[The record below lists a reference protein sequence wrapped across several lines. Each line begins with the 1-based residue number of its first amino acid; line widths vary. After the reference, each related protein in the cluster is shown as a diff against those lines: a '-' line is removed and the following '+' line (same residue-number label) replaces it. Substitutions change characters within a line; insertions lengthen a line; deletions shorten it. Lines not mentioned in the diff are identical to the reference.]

1 MLPIVLRTAIGQTNP
16 MLQRPLASPALLLS
30 ILAAWMP
37 TRLPAQTPEQ
47 EKLWE
52 AQRIQALADAKTKA
66 EHAAQLRAQRKA
78 DPMAWVHTLD
88 PMSAG
93 GWEFRTVAG
102 DGSWAIFSTEHQL
115 KRSGHIITV
124 WLRQEYP
131 EAQHA
136 DGGEAFLSN
145 VEKVQYDCGNDR
157 IRPLT
162 VIYYTGNNLSG
173 GQQTEDNDVK
183 QTPWSPVVPGTQ
195 SETIYAWACASGR
208 GK

>member
-1 MLPIVLRTAIGQTNP
+1 MNLMPKHPFPFLSTMLIG
-16 MLQRPLASPALLLS
+16 LAC
-30 ILAAWMP
+30 WMP
-37 TRLPAQTPEQ
+37 LTLPAQTPEQ

-52 AQRIQALADAKTKA
+52 AQHIQALADAKAKA
-66 EHAAQLRAQRKA
+66 EQAAERRAQRKA
-78 DPMAWVHTLD
+78 DPMAWVRTLD
-88 PMSAG
+88 PLSAG
-93 GWEFRTVAG
+93 GWDFRTVAG

-115 KRSGHIITV
+115 KRSGHVTTV

-136 DGGEAFLSN
+136 EGGEAFLSN

-173 GQQTEDNDVK
+173 SQQTEDNDVK

>member
-1 MLPIVLRTAIGQTNP
+1 MSLMFQRRLAHPSTLLIGLACW
-16 MLQRPLASPALLLS
+16 MPLA
-30 ILAAWMP
+30 
-37 TRLPAQTPEQ
+37 LPAQTPEQ

-52 AQRIQALADAKTKA
+52 AQHTQALADAKAKA
-66 EHAAQLRAQRKA
+66 EHAAQLRAQRKT
-78 DPMAWVHTLD
+78 DPMAWVRTLD

-93 GWEFRTVAG
+93 GWEFRTVAA

-115 KRSGHIITV
+115 KRSGHVITV

-136 DGGEAFLSN
+136 ESGEAFLSN

-162 VIYYTGNNLSG
+162 VIYYAGNNLSG
-173 GQQTEDNDVK
+173 SQQTEDNDVK